1 MIHRET
7 PNFKASLYAPN
18 PKEVTYWI
26 DLKEGPDGQII
37 KTFNGVEWVMI
48 NDALNDKQNE
58 EIENLKDRCT
68 NLEETKVDK
77 TEFNEFVEEAER
89 VHNQLDQDKADKATT
104 LAGYGIT
111 DAYTK
116 NETDSRINT
125 AVADLVDQSP
135 ETLDTLNE
143 LAAALGDDPNFA
155 TTVATQIGQKQDTL
169 VSGTNIKTI
178 NNESVLGSGNI
189 TLVTNS
195 QLTEGLAGKLDI
207 ATYTADKATF
217 ALKTEIPSV
226 EEFITETEAD
236 GKYQAKGTYLTSV
249 PDEYVTDTE
258 LNGKGYITT
267 TAADAKYQP
276 KGTYLTAVPTEYIT
290 EAELTAKGYETTAHA
305 SSTYATKSEIP
316 DVTSKVTGTGITKIE
331 VVETSPSAQ
340 EDGVMYLVTSTKE
353 IWIGTVKLYP
363 NA

>member
-37 KTFNGVEWVMI
+37 KTFNGIEWVMI

-77 TEFNEFVEEAER
+77 TDFNEFVEEAER

-125 AVADLVDQSP
+125 AVANLVDQSP

-155 TTVATQIGQKQDTL
+155 TTVATQIGTKANSADVYTKTACDSKIDEKIAAIHAITSTDITSIQV
-169 VSGTNIKTI
+169 VS
-178 NNESVLGSGNI
+178 EL
-189 TLVTNS
+189 
-195 QLTEGLAGKLDI
+195 
-207 ATYTADKATF
+207 
-217 ALKTEIPSV
+217 PSV
-226 EEFITETEAD
+226 QT
-236 GKYQAKGTYLTSV
+236 
-249 PDEYVTDTE
+249 
-258 LNGKGYITT
+258 NGVLYI
-267 TAADAKYQP
+267 
-276 KGTYLTAVPTEYIT
+276 
-290 EAELTAKGYETTAHA
+290 
-305 SSTYATKSEIP
+305 
-316 DVTSKVTGTGITKIE
+316 KV
-331 VVETSPSAQ
+331 S
-340 EDGVMYLVTSTKE
+340 
-353 IWIGTVKLYP
+353 
-363 NA
+363 

>member
-37 KTFNGVEWVMI
+37 KTFNGIEWVMI
-48 NDALNDKQNE
+48 NDAINDKQNE
-58 EIENLKDRCT
+58 EIENLKNRCT

-77 TEFNEFVEEAER
+77 TQFNEFVQEVNQ
-89 VHNQLDQDKADKATT
+89 VHNELEQNKADKATT

-155 TTVATQIGQKQDTL
+155 TTIANQIGTKA
-169 VSGTNIKTI
+169 
-178 NNESVLGSGNI
+178 
-189 TLVTNS
+189 NS
-195 QLTEGLAGKLDI
+195 ADVYTRTQCDAKIDEKI
-207 ATYTADKATF
+207 A
-217 ALKTEIPSV
+217 
-226 EEFITETEAD
+226 
-236 GKYQAKGTYLTSV
+236 
-249 PDEYVTDTE
+249 
-258 LNGKGYITT
+258 
-267 TAADAKYQP
+267 AADI
-276 KGTYLTAVPTEYIT
+276 V
-290 EAELTAKGYETTAHA
+290 
-305 SSTYATKSEIP
+305 SSTDISSIQVVSELPAIQTNG
-316 DVTSKVTGTGITKIE
+316 VLYIKV
-331 VVETSPSAQ
+331 S
-340 EDGVMYLVTSTKE
+340 
-353 IWIGTVKLYP
+353 
-363 NA
+363 